1 MNTTPNLALFPL
13 STVLFPGCRL
23 DLQLFEARYLD
34 MLGRCLKQGC
44 GFGVV
49 GIFQGQEAGRPADQF
64 AQVGCEALIRD
75 WQQRP
80 NGLLGIRVEGG
91 RRFRVLSSWVQAD
104 QLTCAD
110 VEWLDETP
118 DQPVQDQ
125 YADLAAL
132 LQALAE
138 HPLVNNLGMHGH
150 TDSQQVLAN
159 QLAYLLPFSVQDKA
173 RLLETAEPEKR
184 LERIQALLDTLQ
196 GEIPA

>member
-173 RLLETAEPEKR
+173 RLLETTEPGKR
-184 LERIQALLDTLQ
+184 LERIQALIDTLQ

>member
-110 VEWLDETP
+110 VDWLVGTP

-173 RLLETAEPEKR
+173 RLLETAEPGKR
-184 LERIQALLDTLQ
+184 LERIQALIDTLQ

>member
-173 RLLETAEPEKR
+173 RLLETAEPGKR
-184 LERIQALLDTLQ
+184 LERIQALI
-196 GEIPA
+196 EIISR